1 MSLTQDLIKVNNLQL
16 AAKLVSDQVVLGMH
30 ASKRS
35 GMGAEF
41 EQYRHYQPGDDPKRI
56 DWKLFARTDKPQIR
70 ESSTESTLKINFIV
84 DLSGS
89 MNYEEEGVSRLNY
102 AKIILSS
109 LCYIGFRQND
119 AMNLYV
125 LKNGILEKLVSEGKQ
140 TFQKILYSLE
150 NLEASGTWTFE
161 KANFVEFQS
170 KNKELLILVSDLF
183 QANNEFYSLIKNWT
197 RPGKEILIYQI
208 IGEKEKNL
216 DLKGILKFKDLETGK
231 TIELSPEEIRKN
243 YIKNFDSFLVETEK
257 ELNTKNVHLYRCTL
271 NEPIAEVLKQ
281 SLKKLKWS

>member
-56 DWKLFARTDKPQIR
+56 DWKLFARTDKHQIR

-125 LKNGILEKLVSEGKQ
+125 LKNGQLEKLVSEGKQ

-150 NLEASGTWTFE
+150 NLEASGSWTFE

-231 TIELSPEEIRKN
+231 TVELSPEEIRKN